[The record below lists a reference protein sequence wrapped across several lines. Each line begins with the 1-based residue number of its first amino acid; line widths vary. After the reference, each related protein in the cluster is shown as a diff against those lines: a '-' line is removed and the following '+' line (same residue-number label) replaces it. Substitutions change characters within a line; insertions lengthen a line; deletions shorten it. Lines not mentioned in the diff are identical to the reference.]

1 MSEVAEKGWTTFTLP
16 FLKTEHEAFEDLETP
31 QTKGAARSIRAVLL
45 ETQVNNKLLQTPYLP
60 IGLAMLSNASA
71 FGMVCSPLYSRCVAL
86 MALSSFVRSGFRYA
100 VLILTVLSGA
110 FLVQSASA
118 DTLSDDIAADYNK
131 HLGSLWDHFH
141 RNPELSLMEFE
152 TAKRLAKELRAA
164 KFEVTEGVG
173 GTGIVAIMKNGAG
186 PTVMMRA
193 DMDGLPVKELS
204 GLANASTATSED
216 WDGNVVPVMHA
227 CGHDVHITSLVGTGR
242 YMAANR
248 NLWSGTLMLIGQPAE
263 ERGPGA
269 SAMMKDNIWSRFG
282 KPDFALAFHVS
293 AESEAGKITID
304 EGSPYAGADSVDI
317 IIHGV
322 GAHGASPHQGKDPI
336 MIGAQ
341 MVNNLQTIVSRELAP
356 RDSGVVTVGAFH
368 AGSKHNII
376 SARAHLQL
384 TVRSLNPRVRTQ
396 LLEAIERVAIGTART
411 AGVAEDKLPEVTVS
425 EFSFPPT
432 FNDAPL
438 ARRLKTVLT
447 DKMGADA
454 LIEPTALG
462 MGAEDFGFFTTDP
475 YIPSVYF
482 SVGGTPAADFER
494 AKNGGAPVG
503 SHHSPQFKV
512 SAEPSVKA
520 GVEATVHSLLN
531 LMPAK

>member
-1 MSEVAEKGWTTFTLP
+1 MTF
-16 FLKTEHEAFEDLETP
+16 F
-31 QTKGAARSIRAVLL
+31 S
-45 ETQVNNKLLQTPYLP
+45 
-60 IGLAMLSNASA
+60 SSA
-71 FGMVCSPLYSRCVAL
+71 FRMFFRAL
-86 MALSSFVRSGFRYA
+86 L
-100 VLILTVLSGA
+100 LTVISGL
-110 FLVQSASA
+110 LVLQPARADGPSA
-118 DTLSDDIAADYNK
+118 DIAADYKK
-131 HLGSLWDHFH
+131 HLGPLWDHFH

-164 KFEVTEGVG
+164 DFEVTEGVG
-173 GTGIVAIMKNGAG
+173 GTGIVAIMKNGKG
-186 PTVMMRA
+186 PKVMMRA

-204 GLANASTATSED
+204 GLPNASTATSED

-227 CGHDVHITSLVGTGR
+227 CGHDVHITSLVGTAR
-242 YMAANR
+242 YMSANR
-248 NLWSGTLMLIGQPAE
+248 DQWSGTLMLIGQPAE

-269 SAMMKDNIWSRFG
+269 SAMMDDNLWPRFG

-304 EGSPYAGADSVDI
+304 EGSPYAGADTVDI

-341 MVNNLQTIVSRELAP
+341 LVNNLQTIVSRELAP
-356 RDSGVVTVGAFH
+356 RDAGVITVGAFH
-368 AGSKHNII
+368 SGSKHNII

-396 LLEAIERVAIGTART
+396 LLEAIERVAHGTART
-411 AGVAEDKLPEVTVS
+411 AGIAEDKLPEVTVS

-447 DKMGADA
+447 EKMGADA
-454 LIEPTALG
+454 MRESTALG

-494 AKNGGAPVG
+494 AKAGGPPVG
-503 SHHSPQFKV
+503 SHHSPQFKI
-512 SAEPSVKA
+512 SAEPAVRA
-520 GVEATVHSLLN
+520 GVEATVHSLMS
-531 LMPAK
+531 LMPAA

>member
-1 MSEVAEKGWTTFTLP
+1 MTLP
-16 FLKTEHEAFEDLETP
+16 NPL
-31 QTKGAARSIRAVLL
+31 RSCALL
-45 ETQVNNKLLQTPYLP
+45 
-60 IGLAMLSNASA
+60 LAMFSCVCALQPVKAADLSE
-71 FGMVCSPLYSRCVAL
+71 
-86 MALSSFVRSGFRYA
+86 
-100 VLILTVLSGA
+100 
-110 FLVQSASA
+110 
-118 DTLSDDIAADYNK
+118 DIAADYKK
-131 HLGSLWDHFH
+131 HLGQLWDHFH
-141 RNPELSLMEFE
+141 RNPELSLMEFK

-164 KFEVTEGVG
+164 KFKVTEGVG
-173 GTGIVAIMKNGAG
+173 GTGIVAMMKNGPG
-186 PTVMMRA
+186 PLVMVRA

-204 GLANASTATSED
+204 GLPNASTATSED
-216 WDGNVVPVMHA
+216 WDGNLVSVMHA
-227 CGHDVHITSLVGTGR
+227 CGHDVHITSLVGTAR

-248 NLWSGTLMLIGQPAE
+248 DLWSGTLMLIGQPAE

-269 SAMMKDNIWSRFG
+269 SAMMDDNLWQRFG
-282 KPDFALAFHVS
+282 QPDFALAFHVS
-293 AESEAGKITID
+293 ADAEAGKITID
-304 EGSPYAGADSVDI
+304 EGSPYAGADTVDI
-317 IIHGV
+317 IIHGI

-341 MVNNLQTIVSRELAP
+341 LVNNLQTIISRELAP
-356 RDSGVVTVGAFH
+356 RDAGVVTVGAFH

-411 AGVAEDKLPEVTVS
+411 AGIAEDKLPEVTVS

-447 DKMGADA
+447 DKMGAEA
-454 LIEPTALG
+454 LIEPSTLG
-462 MGAEDFGFFTTDP
+462 MGAEDFGFFTTEP

-482 SVGGTPAADFER
+482 SVGGTPLADFER
-494 AKNGGAPVG
+494 AKAGGPPVG

-520 GVEATVHSLLN
+520 GVEATVHSLMN
-531 LMPAK
+531 LMPAS